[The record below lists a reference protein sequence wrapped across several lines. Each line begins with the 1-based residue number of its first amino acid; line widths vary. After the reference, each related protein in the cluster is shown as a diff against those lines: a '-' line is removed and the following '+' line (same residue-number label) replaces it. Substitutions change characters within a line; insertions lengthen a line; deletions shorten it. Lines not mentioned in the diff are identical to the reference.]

1 MSFGK
6 AVDLLRL
13 AMMAACHRGVCLAD
27 VEEEFGGVRRTAQRM
42 IAALQ
47 EAFPA
52 TEHFVADDGH
62 HFWRLPARAVAPL
75 LTPSAEELVAV
86 TVAIGELERIDMA
99 GEAAKLRGLA
109 NKVRALIPGAS
120 ELRLA
125 TDEEALLEAMGFAA
139 RPGPRPALNAAVDD
153 AIAEAFKGPFHLKID
168 YQSRTDG
175 APMWRTIE
183 PLGLLLGAR
192 RYLIGVDTAK
202 RDGRFRHYRVEDIR
216 SAEVVDQSFA
226 MPADFDLR
234 DYATRAFG
242 SFHNDAEFGEVVW
255 QFSSEAAD
263 RARRYTFHPGQEV
276 KELADGGLEV
286 RFHASGHL
294 EMAWHLYSW
303 GESVEVIEPAGLANL
318 VHPFRRSDFAAL
330 P

>member
-13 AMMAACHRGVCLAD
+13 ALMAASRRGVCLMD

-52 TEHFVADDGH
+52 TEHYVADDGH

-86 TVAIGELERIDMA
+86 TVAVEELERADMA
-99 GEAAKLRGLA
+99 GEAAKLRSLA
-109 NKVRALIPGAS
+109 SKVRALIPGAS

-139 RPGPRPALNAAVDD
+139 RPGPRPALNAAIDD
-153 AIAEAFKGPFHLKID
+153 AIAEALKGPFQLKID

-175 APMWRTIE
+175 APVWRTIE
-183 PLGLLLGAR
+183 PCGLLLGAR
-192 RYLIGVDTAK
+192 RYLIGIDTAK

-216 SAEVVDQSFA
+216 SAVVADRSFA

-255 QFSSEAAD
+255 RFSRQAAD
-263 RARRYTFHPGQEV
+263 RARRYTFHPGQV
-276 KELADGGLEV
+276 VTELADGGLEV
-286 RFHASGHL
+286 RFQASGHL
-294 EMAWHLYSW
+294 EMAWHLYAW
-303 GESVEVIEPAGLANL
+303 GETVEVVEPANLAAL
-318 VHPFRRSDFAAL
+318 VHPFRRGDFAAL

>member
-13 AMMAACHRGVCLAD
+13 AMMAACRRGVCLQD
-27 VEEEFGGVRRTAQRM
+27 VEAEFGGVRRTAQRM

-52 TEHFVADDGH
+52 TEHYIADDGR
-62 HFWRLPARAVAPL
+62 HFWRLPSRAVAPL
-75 LTPSAEELVAV
+75 LSPTAEELVAI
-86 TVAIGELERIDMA
+86 TVAIEELERVDMA
-99 GEAAKLRGLA
+99 GEAGKLRGLA
-109 NKVRALIPGAS
+109 SKVRALIPGDK

-139 RPGPRPALNAAVDD
+139 RPGPRPALNGDVEK
-153 AIAEAFKGPFHLKID
+153 AIAEALKGPFQLRIE
-168 YQSRTDG
+168 YQSRTDA
-175 APMWRTIE
+175 APVWRTIE

-192 RYLIGVDTAK
+192 RYLIGIDTAK
-202 RDGRFRHYRVEDIR
+202 RDGRYRHYRVEDIR
-216 SAEVVDQSFA
+216 SAEVIETSFT
-226 MPADFDLR
+226 MPADFDIR

-242 SFHNDAEFGEVVW
+242 SFHADAEYGEVLW
-255 QFSSEAAD
+255 RFSPEAAD

-276 KELADGGLEV
+276 TEIDGGGLEV
-286 RFHASGHL
+286 RFSASGHL

-303 GESVEVIEPAGLANL
+303 GDSVEVIAPASLASL
-318 VHPFRRSDFAAL
+318 VHPFRRGDFPAL